1 LNQAD
6 GDEDIEDAEAA
17 DDATKGSVEK
27 KHSQGLRKVSEEIV
41 ALPIVGPREI
51 EKERAHLQAEDNQ
64 NDAKRFVHE
73 RRSVWPRETAVSE

>member
-6 GDEDIEDAEAA
+6 GNQDIEDAEAA
-17 DDATKGSVEK
+17 DDAAKGSVQEK
-27 KHSQGLRKVSEEIV
+27 YSHGLRKVNEKIV
-41 ALPIVGPREI
+41 PFPIVRPREI

-73 RRSVWPRETAVSE
+73 R

>member
-6 GDEDIEDAEAA
+6 GNQDIEDAEAA
-17 DDATKGSVEK
+17 DDAAKGSVQEK
-27 KHSQGLRKVSEEIV
+27 YSHGLRKVSEKIV
-41 ALPIVGPREI
+41 TFPIVRPREI

-73 RRSVWPRETAVSE
+73 R